1 MVVLELSLMVFSGC
15 LESDLKV
22 FGGCLTRVSGKVLLG
37 LQIFNM
43 YGWVKTGLV
52 SSCLDMSGRN
62 IFTKNF

>member
-1 MVVLELSLMVFSGC
+1 MVFSGC
-15 LESDLKV
+15 LVSDLKV

-43 YGWVKTGLV
+43 YRWVKTGLV
-52 SSCLDMSGRN
+52 SACLDMSGRN

>member
-1 MVVLELSLMVFSGC
+1 MVFSGC
-15 LESDLKV
+15 LVSNRKV
-22 FGGCLTRVSGKVLLG
+22 FGGSMTRVSGKILLG

-43 YGWVKTGLV
+43 YGWVKTDLV